1 MVRPGTQSSRGDD
14 FAAGSCK
21 NEGVYRLSGQPP
33 DGLRKPDAEFRIR
46 SRRMDDQDAA
56 SVVLGNAV
64 VDWLADEALLDS
76 EPAALYG
83 ELCQRLRGVGMPIR
97 WGQVAFRVL
106 HPLYDASTVSWSAR
120 TGVVVENF
128 SPEDTGSERFQRSPE
143 AHVLAHRLPVLR
155 RRLTGQTAFFDFDV
169 LEEYRGAGGTDFVV
183 LLLGFD
189 RASQSGIICSWLGDR
204 DDGFSDNELALLLR
218 IVRQL
223 GIALKSK
230 MERSVA
236 QNVAHAYLG
245 KRAGQAVLNGLI
257 RRGDGEKITAALWY
271 SDLRHSTEL
280 ADRLPA
286 EEFLHLLGR
295 YFEMTAAAVLDH
307 GGEVVSL
314 IGDAVLGLFRVE
326 GSTEEACGRAL
337 AAAHEARRRLAA
349 APQAASN
356 LPLDFGISL
365 HLGQVIYG
373 NVGVPER
380 LQFTV
385 VGAAVNQLVRVQ
397 DLTKQLGCPL
407 LATAPFAAAVAGH
420 WRPLGEHLLRGFETP
435 MPILTMPPPAG

>member
-1 MVRPGTQSSRGDD
+1 
-14 FAAGSCK
+14 
-21 NEGVYRLSGQPP
+21 
-33 DGLRKPDAEFRIR
+33 
-46 SRRMDDQDAA
+46 MDNPETA
-56 SVVLGNAV
+56 STVLGGAIV
-64 VDWLADEALLDS
+64 EWLADEALLES
-76 EPAALYG
+76 EPAVLYG

-97 WGQVAFRVL
+97 RGQVAFRVL

-128 SPEDTGSERFQRSPE
+128 SPEDTGNERFLRSPE

-155 RRLTGQTAFFDFDV
+155 RRLTGATALMDFDV
-169 LEEYRGAGGTDFVV
+169 LEEYRAAGGTDFVV

-189 RASQSGIICSWLGDR
+189 RAGQSGIICSWLGDR
-204 DDGFSDNELALLLR
+204 DDGFSDDELALLLR
-218 IVRQL
+218 VVRQL
-223 GIALKSK
+223 GIAMKSK
-230 MERSVA
+230 IERSVA
-236 QNVAHAYLG
+236 QNIAHAYLG
-245 KRAGQAVLNGLI
+245 KRAGQAVLSGLI
-257 RRGDGEKITAALWY
+257 RRGDGEKIAAALWY

-280 ADRLPA
+280 ADHLSA
-286 EEFLHLLGR
+286 EDFLGLLGR

-337 AAAHEARRRLAA
+337 AAAFEARRRLEAA
-349 APQAASN
+349 QPKADDPT
-356 LPLDFGISL
+356 LDFGIAL

-385 VGAAVNQLVRVQ
+385 VGSAVNEVVRVQ

-407 LATAPFAAAVAGH
+407 LATASFAAAATGA
-420 WRPLGEHLLRGFETP
+420 WRPLGDHLLRGFETP
-435 MPILTMPPPAG
+435 MPILTMMPPAG